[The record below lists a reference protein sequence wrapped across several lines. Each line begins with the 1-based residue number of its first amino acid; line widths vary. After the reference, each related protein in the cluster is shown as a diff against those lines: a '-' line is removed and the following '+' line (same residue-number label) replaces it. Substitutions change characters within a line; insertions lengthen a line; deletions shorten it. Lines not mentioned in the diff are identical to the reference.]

1 VRRPYDRFPTPRF
14 RPPPEPV
21 REPPPVPEEPA
32 WYRHGTGPEPV
43 SEPQW
48 FPFQNPREPVREP
61 VPEGGAFLTAVAEIL
76 DTLRDRGFQLVAEPP
91 NIHVKHPDRRELDR
105 ARALLDELRACKVE
119 ALKLLAEG
127 ETWDEGRERGRLDGA
142 YDTCDEI
149 AHTVPSWS
157 DAWTWCRAERMDLV
171 DEVDVAFDAIDDA
184 FRAENT
190 TASAEACRSLVAA
203 VRAVADAYLQATGP

>member
-1 VRRPYDRFPTPRF
+1 
-14 RPPPEPV
+14 
-21 REPPPVPEEPA
+21 
-32 WYRHGTGPEPV
+32 
-43 SEPQW
+43 
-48 FPFQNPREPVREP
+48 
-61 VPEGGAFLTAVAEIL
+61 LTAVAEIL

-142 YDTCDEI
+142 YDSCDRI
-149 AHTVPSWS
+149 ACTVTSWS
-157 DAWTWCRAERMDLV
+157 DAWTWARAERTDLV
-171 DEVDVAFDAIDDA
+171 EAVDAALDAIDDA

-190 TASAEACRSLVAA
+190 TASAEACRQLVEA
-203 VRAVADAYLQATGP
+203 VRGAADAYLEQTGR